1 MASKKN
7 ILNIALGSAFVAAF
21 STATLVNAAQNPFA
35 MQSLDRGYMTADS
48 HMAKDSKAMEG
59 NCGST
64 HMKTKEGACS
74 GKKKMMQDKKGSHK
88 KMEGSKSDAD
98 KKAADMPA
106 AM

>member
-21 STATLVNAAQNPFA
+21 STAAVVNAAQNPFA
-35 MQSLDRGYMTADS
+35 MQSMDKGYMTADS

-74 GKKKMMQDKKGSHK
+74 GKKKMMKDKKGSHK
-88 KMEGSKSDAD
+88 KMEGSKNDAD
-98 KKAADMPA
+98 KKSADMPA